1 MGGGAC
7 ELSYSCSC
15 RQLYITRSGKF
26 ISQNHLGNMAQ
37 NRDDILVVDLA
48 NNQAIA
54 CLSSQALETA
64 AAYARVCL
72 WVQQTSNDSSRLK
85 TIWIVNLSALSVLH
99 QKMTRRFIIVLA
111 VVSGVLGLSKI
122 ATGYVN
128 ASPSLSRLNARAQHW
143 INVHAIR
150 FSGERHRVGHT

>member
-1 MGGGAC
+1 
-7 ELSYSCSC
+7 
-15 RQLYITRSGKF
+15 
-26 ISQNHLGNMAQ
+26 MAQ

-54 CLSSQALETA
+54 CLSSQALEIA
-64 AAYARVCL
+64 AAYARVCF
-72 WVQQTSNDSSRLK
+72 WVQQTSNDLSRLK
-85 TIWIVNLSALSVLH
+85 TIWIVNLSALSVLR

-128 ASPSLSRLNARAQHW
+128 AQACRA
-143 INVHAIR
+143 
-150 FSGERHRVGHT
+150 